1 MKKDIETREDIMI
14 LVNSFYNHVKKDK
27 LIGPIFTEVADIDWH
42 THLPKMYDFWETV
55 LLGKASYSG
64 NTLKV
69 HLDLNHQFKLMGSHF
84 DHWLILFKT
93 TIDEFF
99 EGPNAQQAKNK
110 AESIATVIKIKTI
123 EKSKKEII

>member
-1 MKKDIETREDIMI
+1 MI
-14 LVNSFYNHVKKDK
+14 LVNSFYNHVKRDK
-27 LIGPIFTEVADIDWH
+27 LIGPIFNDVADIDWH

-55 LLGKASYSG
+55 LLGKASYTG

-84 DHWLILFKT
+84 DHWLILFNT

-110 AESIATVIKIKTI
+110 AESIATVIKIKTVEI
-123 EKSKKEII
+123 NKK